1 MVMVLRRVCVL
12 AEAAATPAGQ
22 HNTTTIVRQKNC
34 ANELHTQALGG
45 AATPPD
51 VASQLPKI
59 NSSLAWS
66 VMMRKRMR
74 IEYSKAHER

>member
-34 ANELHTQALGG
+34 ANELHTQALGMVCDDEE
-45 AATPPD
+45 T
-51 VASQLPKI
+51 
-59 NSSLAWS
+59 N
-66 VMMRKRMR
+66 
-74 IEYSKAHER
+74 AH